1 MKWPFKSST
10 KPAST
15 KIKYA
20 VFVFVF
26 DSLYLYLNDFRMPYL
41 YFVFVFEWILRRICI
56 CIWKKSIWPQVCCS
70 VCVFWLFHLD
80 LNKWCIKIIISLL
93 WLIEKQFQHM
103 HVIKH
108 QLKWNKTWLTWV
120 KIVIAGQNSV

>member
-20 VFVFVF
+20 VFVF

-41 YFVFVFEWILRRICI
+41 YFVFVFE
-56 CIWKKSIWPQVCCS
+56 
-70 VCVFWLFHLD
+70 
-80 LNKWCIKIIISLL
+80 
-93 WLIEKQFQHM
+93 
-103 HVIKH
+103 
-108 QLKWNKTWLTWV
+108 
-120 KIVIAGQNSV
+120 